1 MDTPLVSIIIPAYNH
16 EPFIEGA
23 VRSALAQDYPNLE
36 LLVLDDGST
45 DNTYARLQQL
55 RPACEKRFA
64 RVVFATQP
72 NAGTAVTMSRLV
84 AQCRGKYISAC
95 ASDDEY
101 LPACVSTQVAVLEAH
116 PEAVQTLPDNYFIAP
131 DGTRLERAWNK
142 NDTYEPLGT
151 DPKNYLTF
159 AAFWQAQMPGH
170 DFHAADFH
178 SYENLLKKHN
188 FLNGGVW
195 RSQTI
200 KDFFPLP
207 QCKLSEDY
215 YISLQM
221 AKRGR
226 VIFVDQPLFN
236 YRMHPGQTVCNRA
249 LLQENEQNLFTQ
261 ELQQVCRP
269 GQEHWKEILQKVWF
283 TFTSRRKGLGWLHL
297 ERRNCYACSQRLLV
311 LCGHSF
317 ILHTRYKYSIPTE
330 YKNWLK

>member
-1 MDTPLVSIIIPAYNH
+1 MSAPLVSIIIPAYNH
-16 EPFIEGA
+16 EQFIERA

-36 LLVLDDGST
+36 LLVLDDGSK

-72 NAGTAVTMSRLV
+72 NAGPAVTMNRLV

-101 LPACVSTQVAVLEAH
+101 LPACISTQVAVLEAH

-131 DGTRLERAWNK
+131 DGTRLERARNK
-142 NDTYEPLGT
+142 DDTYKPLGT
-151 DPKNYLTF
+151 DPKNYPTF

-188 FLNGGVW
+188 FLNGYLW
-195 RSQTI
+195 RADTGKS
-200 KDFFPLP
+200 FFPLP
-207 QCKLSEDY
+207 NCRMSEDY
-215 YISLQM
+215 YINLQL
-221 AKRGR
+221 AKAGR

-236 YRMHPGQTVCNRA
+236 YRIHPGQTIGNRA
-249 LLQENEQNLFTQ
+249 RLQTNEQNLFTQ

-269 GQEHWKEILQKVWF
+269 GQERWKGILQKVWF
-283 TFTSRRKGLGWLHL
+283 TPQCRRKGFTWGYM
-297 ERRNCYACSQRLLV
+297 ERRNCYVYSQRLLV
-311 LCGHSF
+311 VFGHPF
-317 ILHTRYKYSIPTE
+317 VLHTRYKYSIPKE
-330 YKNWLK
+330 CKNWLK

>member
-16 EPFIEGA
+16 ESFIEGA
-23 VRSALAQDYPNLE
+23 VRSALAQNYPNLE

-64 RVVFATQP
+64 RVVFATQS

-101 LPACVSTQVAVLEAH
+101 LPACISTQVAVLEAH
-116 PEAVQTLPDNYFIAP
+116 PGAVQTLPDNYFIAP
-131 DGTRLERAWNK
+131 DGTRLERAWDK
-142 NDTYEPLGT
+142 DDTYEPLGT
-151 DPKNYLTF
+151 DPKNYPTF

-188 FLNGGVW
+188 FLNGYLW
-195 RSQTI
+195 RT
-200 KDFFPLP
+200 DAVRPFFPLP
-207 QCKLSEDY
+207 NCRMSEDY
-215 YISLQM
+215 YINLQL
-221 AKRGR
+221 AKAGR

-249 LLQENEQNLFTQ
+249 LLQVNEQNLFTQ

-283 TFTSRRKGLGWLHL
+283 TPQCRRKGFAWCYI
-297 ERRNCYACSQRLLV
+297 ERRNNYFRSQRV
-311 LCGHSF
+311 LHLFGKDF
-317 ILHTRYKYSIPTE
+317 VYHTRQRFTLPACWGK
-330 YKNWLK
+330 